1 MSSDAFILALAA
13 PRFKRFRLFSAKK
26 LRRRKIDDAKTF
38 FYSAY
43 VAARLR
49 DSLRLTFPRLLEPT
63 MRHNANSFNNAV
75 YNVFVRARR
84 FRLSSRSLGV
94 APLFLAAFFSL
105 ATSRDVALEA
115 AETTRFGAV
124 LIPSAPVEPSD
135 AKSRKFER
143 PQIVFSE
150 KDNAADW
157 RVVEGEAH
165 VGVDAT
171 RFYFT
176 VEAPGANV
184 QAPRVEVVWPGVEV
198 ARVLG
203 ARDGKFEKTERGV
216 SFELASRTAPTCV
229 FTEVPFGAVRL
240 GVFHNREE
248 RRAGPY
254 REGVYPEPQI
264 KAQLNFMIGALEVC
278 RELGWTETTTP
289 GFVDHI
295 NLYGFETCYPNGHRD
310 FPPHFHIMLGWDG
323 WAGAHVAHY
332 LLDAKGLILKNNQWS
347 LHEDVETFYGRGET
361 TPFPDKTGRVI
372 FETTILPDG
381 TGLVIRPIYNAE
393 TDKSQGVASRREFL
407 IRAGRETAVESVEV
421 CARPLS
427 SAADAPWSLLCEAT
441 ANDDSVA
448 GKFRA
453 SIRYVDGGAREI
465 AFDYDPDR
473 GGQLKR

>member
-1 MSSDAFILALAA
+1 MPTPRKPFNNVVYRNADRVERPYFSRRFAVSFFLLAA
-13 PRFKRFRLFSAKK
+13 ALFLTA
-26 LRRRKIDDAKTF
+26 T
-38 FYSAY
+38 
-43 VAARLR
+43 LR
-49 DSLRLTFPRLLEPT
+49 D
-63 MRHNANSFNNAV
+63 
-75 YNVFVRARR
+75 
-84 FRLSSRSLGV
+84 
-94 APLFLAAFFSL
+94 AAQ
-105 ATSRDVALEA
+105 A

-135 AKSRKFER
+135 VKSRKFER
-143 PQIVFSE
+143 PQIVFNE
-150 KDNAADW
+150 KDKASDW

-184 QAPRVEVVWPGVEV
+184 AAPTVEIVWPGVEV

-203 ARDGKFEKTERGV
+203 SRDGKFEKTERGV

-254 REGVYPEPQI
+254 RDGVYPEAQI

-323 WAGAHVAHY
+323 WGGAHVAHY
-332 LLDAKGLILKNNQWS
+332 LLDDKGLILKNNQWS
-347 LHEDVETFYGRGET
+347 MHEDVETFYGRGET

-381 TGLVIRPIYNAE
+381 SGLVIRPTYNSEAV
-393 TDKSQGVASRREFL
+393 KSQNVATRREFL
-407 IRAGRETAVESVEV
+407 IRAGRASAVESVEV
-421 CARPLS
+421 CARPFDS
-427 SAADAPWSLLCEAT
+427 SADAPWTVLCETTAT
-441 ANDDSVA
+441 DDAVA

-453 SIRYVDGGAREI
+453 SIRRPDGTTREI
-465 AFDYDPDR
+465 GFDYDPAR
-473 GGQLKR
+473 GGRVSR

>member
-1 MSSDAFILALAA
+1 MPT
-13 PRFKRFRLFSAKK
+13 PRN
-26 LRRRKIDDAKTF
+26 
-38 FYSAY
+38 
-43 VAARLR
+43 
-49 DSLRLTFPRLLEPT
+49 P
-63 MRHNANSFNNAV
+63 FNNAV
-75 YNVFVRARR
+75 YRNANRVERPYFSRR
-84 FRLSSRSLGV
+84 FAVSFFLL
-94 APLFLAAFFSL
+94 AAALFLT
-105 ATSRDVALEA
+105 ATSRDAAQA

-150 KDNAADW
+150 KDKAADW
-157 RVVEGEAH
+157 RIVEGEAH

-176 VEAPGANV
+176 VEASGANV
-184 QAPRVEVVWPGVEV
+184 AAPTVEIVWPGVEV

-229 FTEVPFGAVRL
+229 FTEVPFGAIRL

-254 REGVYPEPQI
+254 RDGVYPEAQI

-278 RELGWTETTTP
+278 RELGWTETTSP

-295 NLYGFETCYPNGHRD
+295 NIYGFETCYPNGHRD

-323 WAGAHVAHY
+323 WGGAHVAHY
-332 LLDAKGLILKNNQWS
+332 LLDDKGLILKNNQWS
-347 LHEDVETFYGRGET
+347 MHEDVETFYGRGET

-381 TGLVIRPIYNAE
+381 SGLVFRPTYNSE
-393 TDKSQGVASRREFL
+393 SEQNQDVASRREFL
-407 IRAGRETAVESVEV
+407 IRAGQESAVKSVEI
-421 CARPLS
+421 CARPLTP
-427 SAADAPWSLLCEAT
+427 ADAPWTLLGEAT
-441 ANDDSVA
+441 AEDDAIS
-448 GKFRA
+448 GQFRA
-453 SIRYVDGGAREI
+453 SIRRPDGTTRKIG
-465 AFDYDPDR
+465 FDYDPAR
-473 GGQLKR
+473 GGRVSR

>member
-1 MSSDAFILALAA
+1 MPTNRNLFNNVVYQTFKRAIRLRFS
-13 PRFKRFRLFSAKK
+13 PRFLAVASLF
-26 LRRRKIDDAKTF
+26 
-38 FYSAY
+38 
-43 VAARLR
+43 AA
-49 DSLRLTFPRLLEPT
+49 
-63 MRHNANSFNNAV
+63 
-75 YNVFVRARR
+75 
-84 FRLSSRSLGV
+84 
-94 APLFLAAFFSL
+94 LFLT
-105 ATSRDVALEA
+105 ATSRDAALEA

-124 LIPSAPVEPSD
+124 LIPTAPVKPSD
-135 AKSRKFER
+135 AQSRKFET
-143 PQIVFSE
+143 PQVVFNE
-150 KDNAADW
+150 EDKNAGW
-157 RVVEGEAH
+157 RIVEGEAH

-184 QAPRVEVVWPGVEV
+184 KAPRVEVVWPGVEV

-229 FTEVPFGAVRL
+229 FTEVPFGSVRL

-254 REGVYPEPQI
+254 RDGVYPEAEI

-278 RELGWTETTTP
+278 RELGWTESTSP

-295 NLYGFETCYPNGHRD
+295 NIYGFETCYPNGHRD
-310 FPPHFHIMLGWDG
+310 FPPHFHIMLAWNG

-332 LLDAKGLILKNNQWS
+332 LLDANGLILKNNQWS
-347 LHEDVETFYGRGET
+347 LHENVETFYGRGET

-381 TGLVIRPIYNAE
+381 TGLVIRPTSPPE
-393 TDKSQGVASRREFL
+393 SQQKTECFASAPREFL
-407 IRAGRETAVESVEV
+407 IRAGRKSAVESVEV
-421 CARPLS
+421 CVRPFD
-427 SAADAPWSLLCEAT
+427 SAADAPWTLIGEAS
-441 ANDDSVA
+441 AVDDSVA

-453 SIRYVDGGAREI
+453 SIRYADGSSRQI
-465 AFDYDPDR
+465 AFDYDPAR
-473 GGQLKR
+473 GGRIDR

>member
-1 MSSDAFILALAA
+1 
-13 PRFKRFRLFSAKK
+13 
-26 LRRRKIDDAKTF
+26 
-38 FYSAY
+38 
-43 VAARLR
+43 
-49 DSLRLTFPRLLEPT
+49 
-63 MRHNANSFNNAV
+63 
-75 YNVFVRARR
+75 
-84 FRLSSRSLGV
+84 
-94 APLFLAAFFSL
+94 
-105 ATSRDVALEA
+105 
-115 AETTRFGAV
+115 RFGAV
-124 LIPSAPVEPSD
+124 LIPSAPVKPSA

-143 PQIVFSE
+143 PQVVFSE
-150 KDNAADW
+150 KDKNADW
-157 RVVEGEAH
+157 RIVEGEAH

-184 QAPRVEVVWPGVEV
+184 KAPRVEVVWPGVEV

-254 REGVYPEPQI
+254 RDGVYPEAEI

-289 GFVDHI
+289 GFVDHL

-310 FPPHFHIMLGWDG
+310 FPPHFHIMLAWDG

-381 TGLVIRPIYNAE
+381 TGLVIRPTYNSE
-393 TDKSQGVASRREFL
+393 TDKKQDVATRREFL
-407 IRAGRETAVESVEV
+407 IRAGRESAVESVEV
-421 CARPLS
+421 CARPFD
-427 SAADAPWSLLCEAT
+427 SAADAPWTVLCEAT

-453 SIRYVDGGAREI
+453 SIRYADGSTREI
-465 AFDYDPDR
+465 AFDYDPAR
-473 GGQLKR
+473 GGRIAR